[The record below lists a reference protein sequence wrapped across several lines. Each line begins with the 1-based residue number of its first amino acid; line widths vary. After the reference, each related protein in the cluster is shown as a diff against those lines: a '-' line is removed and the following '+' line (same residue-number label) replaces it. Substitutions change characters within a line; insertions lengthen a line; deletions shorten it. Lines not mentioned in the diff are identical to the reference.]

1 MCDIYLKFDKNI
13 EDLID
18 KNKFKWLSERC
29 KSLGIVPKNSNV
41 VDLGSG
47 HGQNTL
53 GLSVHFGNVYGIEP
67 SEKMLK
73 YARNLRSKVGK
84 VNEISNVRFY
94 MGNFVNIPIKQI
106 DVLCLFNSI
115 HYSKKV
121 FEDLIY
127 ILSVIVGNG
136 ILIISEPH
144 NKSIFGCELM
154 RNSINLKRKLKRLE
168 ITRNEIKKFIKWC
181 KKYNKASI
189 ILEKETS
196 LKYLVIIQKL

>member
-41 VDLGSG
+41 VELGSG

-53 GLSVHFGNVYGIEP
+53 GLSVHFENVYGIEP

-73 YARNLRSKVGK
+73 YVRNLRSKVGK
-84 VNEISNVRFY
+84 VNKISNVRFY

-115 HYSKKV
+115 HYSKK
-121 FEDLIY
+121 
-127 ILSVIVGNG
+127 SV
-136 ILIISEPH
+136 
-144 NKSIFGCELM
+144 
-154 RNSINLKRKLKRLE
+154 
-168 ITRNEIKKFIKWC
+168 
-181 KKYNKASI
+181 
-189 ILEKETS
+189 
-196 LKYLVIIQKL
+196 